1 MTYLTYEEYKEIG
14 GNLDETAFKR
24 NIDRACSII
33 DNATYNRIGRMNTVP
48 TQAKALCRDL
58 VEYFADDFG
67 SSRQISNHSQS
78 AGGVSQSE
86 SYMIR
91 STEERA
97 RELDDMIKDYL
108 LNIADED
115 GVPLLYRG
123 AGNASHT
130 ELAKEPMKIK
140 FKVKYGWNEIE
151 IPR

>member
-1 MTYLTYEEYKEIG
+1 MQYLTYGEYKDVG
-14 GNLDETAFKR
+14 GTLDETAFKR
-24 NIDRACSII
+24 NIDRACAII
-33 DNATYNRIGRMNTVP
+33 DNATHNRIGRMNTVP

-86 SYMIR
+86 SYVIR

-97 RELDDMIKDYL
+97 GELDDMIKDYL
-108 LNIADED
+108 MNVNDYN

-123 AGNASHT
+123 ALND
-130 ELAKEPMKIK
+130 
-140 FKVKYGWNEIE
+140 
-151 IPR
+151 